1 MMSLQLTVDCP
12 YTPHLRRDFL
22 LMLDPAVS
30 SVNGPIVNAE
40 RERPAPAATTDER
53 VTAILPHRA
62 ERAIRARTAVRH
74 DLAANSY
81 YRVRPGDSL
90 SSIAARIDNRNVG
103 LWAAVN
109 ALFRANPAAFVN
121 NDIDQLKAG
130 VTLAI
135 PAVLGAS
142 GPVESIATAYEAPGS
157 DIPAQ
162 THASSVQGAA
172 LAPVQADVSLDSG
185 SSSGGNSA
193 APDTAGPA
201 TAAPH
206 PATDTNSPFVDAIP
220 GKQFDAGASGTVAAA
235 NGKEYA
241 NTRPEKRI
249 EPTTA
254 PPVPIVGNQVGADTV
269 SGKGSLNWLLWLGG
283 SGVAIFLG
291 LLLFGRVFRERIG
304 RLSNDLPQQRRG
316 SDHGEVTDNDSDM
329 DLSDTLS
336 QVELVTLDASLDDG
350 SGFSSTMDI
359 DLAQDFGF
367 ASSGDYSNDLD
378 LEIDSTPGK
387 DSNQPSTDII
397 QPIRVDQSIVV
408 EREILPENV
417 DGNYDMSMI
426 VDVTQQTFD
435 ESDASTRD
443 LQAVAISSL
452 DVNVDDASADTLMDG
467 TGYDILE
474 QDYEAELTATQAL
487 NREISEAARSQSQD
501 LDADIAE
508 VTNELPRAG
517 SDSVTVEM
525 PASASSATD
534 TDITQ
539 ASMAH
544 DLEGTAEISTEMPTD
559 SRAENDDLA
568 DTDVTLEIV
577 ADRNDKTVEMETTSR
592 SGRVRK
598 SKAS

>member
-1 MMSLQLTVDCP
+1 VNEALRKKTYSCSQPGWRSNASAVRLPALIAAGSACALLTAPVMALELGDIKVDSSLGQPLRASISFALNPNEQISSHCIFVSSGTANDALPSVSSTSSNVVDNRIVLRGSVALREPMMSLQLTVDCP

-283 SGVAIFLG
+283 S
-291 LLLFGRVFRERIG
+291 
-304 RLSNDLPQQRRG
+304 
-316 SDHGEVTDNDSDM
+316 
-329 DLSDTLS
+329 
-336 QVELVTLDASLDDG
+336 
-350 SGFSSTMDI
+350 
-359 DLAQDFGF
+359 
-367 ASSGDYSNDLD
+367 
-378 LEIDSTPGK
+378 
-387 DSNQPSTDII
+387 
-397 QPIRVDQSIVV
+397 
-408 EREILPENV
+408 
-417 DGNYDMSMI
+417 
-426 VDVTQQTFD
+426 
-435 ESDASTRD
+435 
-443 LQAVAISSL
+443 
-452 DVNVDDASADTLMDG
+452 
-467 TGYDILE
+467 
-474 QDYEAELTATQAL
+474 
-487 NREISEAARSQSQD
+487 
-501 LDADIAE
+501 
-508 VTNELPRAG
+508 
-517 SDSVTVEM
+517 
-525 PASASSATD
+525 
-534 TDITQ
+534 
-539 ASMAH
+539 
-544 DLEGTAEISTEMPTD
+544 
-559 SRAENDDLA
+559 
-568 DTDVTLEIV
+568 
-577 ADRNDKTVEMETTSR
+577 
-592 SGRVRK
+592 
-598 SKAS
+598 